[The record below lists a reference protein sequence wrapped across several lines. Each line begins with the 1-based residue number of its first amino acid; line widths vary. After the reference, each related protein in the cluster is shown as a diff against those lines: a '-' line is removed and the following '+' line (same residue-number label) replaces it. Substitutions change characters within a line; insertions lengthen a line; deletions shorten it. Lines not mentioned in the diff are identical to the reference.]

1 MSRPIIGLSC
11 YNEPAKWGAWELPA
25 ALIPWNYVQKIQD
38 AGASVVILP
47 PDMRD
52 SDAVGRLDGLVLA
65 GGADIDPI
73 RYGEDPHETVDTPRT
88 ARDASELGL
97 YLKARELDIPVLG
110 ICRGLQ
116 IMTVAHGG
124 SLHQHLPEIVGN
136 TLHRDA
142 PGTFNNHTVILAE
155 GSMIASL
162 VGATEVVTNSSHHQ
176 AVKTTGDLVAT
187 GWASDGIIEVCED
200 PSAEFALGVQWHPEF
215 SDDPAVSE
223 NIFAG
228 LMRAITS

>member
-1 MSRPIIGLSC
+1 MSRPVIGLSC
-11 YNEPAKWGAWELPA
+11 YNETAKWGAWDQPA

-38 AGASVVILP
+38 AGASVMILP

-65 GGADIDPI
+65 GGADIDPN
-73 RYGEDPHETVDTPRT
+73 RYGEDPHETVDKPRT

-97 YLKARELDIPVLG
+97 YFKARELDIPVLG

-124 SLHQHLPEIVGN
+124 SLHQHLPDVVGT

-142 PGTFNNHTVILAE
+142 PGTFNNHTVTLAE
-155 GSMIASL
+155 GSLIASL
-162 VGATEVVTNSSHHQ
+162 VGATEVVSNSSHHQ

-187 GWASDGIIEVCED
+187 GWASDGIIEACED
-200 PSAEFALGVQWHPEF
+200 ATAKFALGVQWHPEA

-228 LMRAITS
+228 LMRAITG